1 MGIMKTDLEQFPA
14 KNPNPVLSVANNC
27 TVLYSNKAGEPL
39 LHEWGVVVGEKLPS
53 YLRDLVKSV
62 ITLNRPEKME
72 LKIEK
77 KVYLVA
83 FHPSS
88 EEKCV
93 NIYGFDITDQKE
105 LEERLRIKE
114 KQNDILYRIGK
125 VALEF
130 ESLQIF
136 LDESVKLI
144 ANILEVEYCKI
155 LELMPD
161 GNFLLRAGSG
171 WKHGLVGKAIIGGE
185 KESQAGYTLFSGMP
199 VVVEDFAGESRFK
212 KPEILRMHEVNSG
225 VSVTIGSI
233 GKIFGVLGVHSR
245 KKRKFTS
252 DDTYFLSSVAFL
264 IAQVIERKKAEEALK
279 EAHDSL
285 EETVT
290 ERTSEL
296 EKSYISLKESESR
309 LAEAQRMAHIGSW
322 DWNLITGE
330 VCWSDELYHIFGRS
344 PQESGATYDE
354 FLSYVHPDDRDRVD
368 NALKKGLNGESVAG
382 NYRIILGDGE
392 ERIVRTEAEVVF
404 DEKNNP
410 VQVKGTVQ
418 DITEIKK
425 VEEQL
430 KILANIVESSNDAIG
445 TISLDGN
452 ITGWNQEAENVYG
465 YSVGEVL
472 GKPVSIVTP
481 PHLDKETIKLIEEI
495 MHGKKVQHYETLRLR
510 KDGTTIYVSIT
521 LSPVF
526 DSYGK
531 LIAISFI
538 SRDITERKKIEEKL
552 RESEEKYRNIVETAN
567 EGISIVDAEERI
579 TFVNKKI
586 EDMFGYSSEE
596 LIGGS
601 MWDLLSDESK
611 TIIKQML
618 EKGWKN
624 VNESF
629 EIKFIHK
636 DGYPVWTY
644 TNSKSL
650 FDKDGKFF
658 GTMNLHTDIT
668 KRKEAE
674 EALRNFEIARKKEIH
689 HRIKNN
695 LQVICSLLNLQAE
708 KFRSRESAEDTEV
721 LNAFIESQNRV
732 MSIALIHEELHE
744 GRGTDTLNFSPYLEK
759 LVENLFQTYI
769 LENVNTSLDIKLEE
783 NIFFDMDTAIPLGII
798 VNELVSNSL
807 KYAFSGRDYGEI
819 QIKLY
824 REDSAEHENKEQR
837 VIKESY
843 GGTNVILIVSD
854 NGIGIP
860 EDFNL
865 EDSSSLGLQ
874 LVKILVDQLEGQ
886 IELNRDSG
894 TEFTIRFTV
903 QI

>member
-185 KESQAGYTLFSGMP
+185 KESQAGCTLFSGMP

-695 LQVICSLLNLQAE
+695 LQVICSLLDLQAE

>member
-695 LQVICSLLNLQAE
+695 LQVICSLLDLQAE

-744 GRGTDTLNFSPYLEK
+744 GRGTDTLNVSPYLEK

-807 KYAFSGRDYGEI
+807 KYAFSDRDYGEI